1 MLNKHTPILQSISFL
16 LKYVPKIISHK
27 RVVCEIFITA
37 LFISSVQSLTCV
49 RIFAAPWTPA
59 CQASLS
65 ITNSQSPPKI
75 TFIESVSWRAG
86 GTLLSFQQSTNMT
99 KLALKDWG
107 YGKTRDNSRHCDKIR
122 TRYWR
127 I

>member
-1 MLNKHTPILQSISFL
+1 MRP
-16 LKYVPKIISHK
+16 
-27 RVVCEIFITA
+27 
-37 LFISSVQSLTCV
+37 
-49 RIFAAPWTPA
+49 
-59 CQASLS
+59 
-65 ITNSQSPPKI
+65 
-75 TFIESVSWRAG
+75 ESELPTRGLGQLHFQRHHMPSWRAG